1 MKIICAIDSFKGSLS
16 SRSAASLAEKEVQRM
31 LPESEFIGLSVA
43 DGGEGT
49 AEAVV
54 AACKGRFREVI
65 VQDPLGRA
73 IKTRYGILPD
83 GTALIEM
90 AAASGLTLVSEGER
104 DPLRATTFG
113 TGQLILDALD
123 QGANAIVLGL
133 GGSATND
140 AGTGALEALGVRFL
154 DEAGN
159 SLRGN
164 GENLE
169 RIAGVDITGLDPRI
183 EQTRFTALCDVDSPL
198 VGMNGATI
206 MYGHQKGA
214 SDAGLQRLELGMKS
228 YLEILKRSIAEF
240 DEMPGDGAAGGMGMA
255 ARIFLHA
262 KRERGA
268 DWILDSIG
276 FDHDLRDADIC
287 LTGEGHA
294 DGQSINGKLVSRIA
308 KRCRTAGVPC
318 IAIVGGMDQSACGLE
333 DCGVNAIYPSVID
346 CCSREEAME
355 HAERNF
361 CLAVDR
367 VLATM
372 KIGLKAGREEDVS
385 GRDMTCRG
393 DNDE

>member
-1 MKIICAIDSFKGSLS
+1 MKIVCAIDSFKESLS
-16 SRSAASLAEKEVQRM
+16 SRRAASLAEEEARKIFPECEVV
-31 LPESEFIGLSVA
+31 GLGVA

-49 AEAVV
+49 ADAVF
-54 AACKGRFREVI
+54 AACGGKSREAI
-65 VQDPLGRA
+65 VQDPLGRPIA
-73 IKTRYGILPD
+73 ARYGILPD

-104 DPLRATTFG
+104 YPLRATTFG
-113 TGQLILDALD
+113 TGQLILDALN

-140 AGTGALEALGVRFL
+140 AGTGALEAMGVRFR
-154 DEAGN
+154 DSAGN

-169 RIAGVDITGLDPRI
+169 RIAEIDVSGLDPRI
-183 EQTRFTALCDVDSPL
+183 AQARFTALLDVDSPL
-198 VGMNGATI
+198 VGMNGAT
-206 MYGHQKGA
+206 MMFGRQKGA
-214 SDAGLQRLELGMKS
+214 SDADLQRLEHGMRS
-228 YLEILKRSIAEF
+228 YLDILRHNAAGF

-262 KRERGA
+262 RRVRGA

-276 FDHDLRDADIC
+276 FDHALRDADIC

-294 DGQSINGKLVSRIA
+294 DRQSVNGKLVSRIA
-308 KRCRTAGVPC
+308 KRCRIAGVPC
-318 IAIVGGMDQSACGLE
+318 IAIVGGMDESASGLE

-346 CCSREEAME
+346 CCSREEAIR

-361 CLAVDR
+361 RLAVDR
-367 VLATM
+367 VLATL
-372 KIGLKAGREEDVS
+372 KIGLEAGCGETVSKQDVTY
-385 GRDMTCRG
+385 GG